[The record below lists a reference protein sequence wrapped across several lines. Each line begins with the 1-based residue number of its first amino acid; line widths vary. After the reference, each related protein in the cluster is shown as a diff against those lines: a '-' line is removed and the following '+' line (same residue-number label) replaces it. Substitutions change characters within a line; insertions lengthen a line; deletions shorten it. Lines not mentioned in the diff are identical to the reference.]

1 MDSHN
6 KEKEKNGYLS
16 ITSAQQCWHQLSK
29 KKSKISFYSTRE
41 EMFTSDP
48 LNKPIKRHNNF
59 DHLEK
64 RHTELSRY
72 GIHNFYFWEK
82 YRENKKLYYTF
93 MEKIDTEVN
102 I

>member
-1 MDSHN
+1 MDSHNN

-29 KKSKISFYSTRE
+29 KKKSKISFYSTRE
-41 EMFTSDP
+41 EMFTSEP

-64 RHTELSRY
+64 KT
-72 GIHNFYFWEK
+72 
-82 YRENKKLYYTF
+82 YRIIKIWYTQF
-93 MEKIDTEVN
+93 LLLRKI
-102 I
+102 